1 MSHSDSSEA
10 AKELTMT
17 DNAVRTENRQI
28 PGPHGDI
35 PIRIYTPSTS
45 RPEPV
50 GLVWCHGGAY
60 AYGDLDTAE
69 SDWVATSL
77 AEAGITVVTVDYR
90 LAPVPQWALDLGAE
104 PGIGNSYYPVA
115 INEIEAVLAWA
126 NTELHS
132 QSPAGWALGGAS
144 AGGTLTAGLTL
155 RLRDQGFTMPSR
167 LLLAYPLLHPKL
179 PQFSSELATKL
190 AAMAP
195 GPGIPLTPQ
204 VVEGLTLN
212 YVNGDPEQLED
223 PHAFPGGHDLSGLP
237 PTFILNSDV
246 DTIRASGDAF
256 AAELATA
263 GVDIL
268 TVREDGTVHGHL
280 SEPTTIG
287 AQRSIHRMVEW
298 LTSPRMSGR
307 SGKSSSV
314 STEAPVR

>member
-1 MSHSDSSEA
+1 
-10 AKELTMT
+10 MT
-17 DNAVRTENRQI
+17 DNTVHTENRLL

-35 PIRIYTPSTS
+35 PIRIYTPSTPRS
-45 RPEPV
+45 EPV

-60 AYGDLDTAE
+60 VYGDLDTAE

-77 AEAGITVVTVDYR
+77 AAAGITVVTVDYR
-90 LAPVPQWALDLGAE
+90 LAPVPQWGLDLGAE

-126 NTELHS
+126 NTELHL

-155 RLRDQGFTMPSR
+155 RLRDHGLTMPSR

-195 GPGIPLTPQ
+195 GPGIPLTPE

-212 YVNGDPEQLED
+212 YVNGDRQQLED
-223 PHAFPGGHDLSGLP
+223 PHAFPGGHDLSGFP

-256 AAELATA
+256 ADELANA
-263 GVDIL
+263 GVDLL

-287 AQRSIHRMVEW
+287 AQLSIHRMIQW
-298 LTSPRMSGR
+298 LTSPSAHRR
-307 SGKSSSV
+307 SADSSSPDIEV
-314 STEAPVR
+314 PVQ